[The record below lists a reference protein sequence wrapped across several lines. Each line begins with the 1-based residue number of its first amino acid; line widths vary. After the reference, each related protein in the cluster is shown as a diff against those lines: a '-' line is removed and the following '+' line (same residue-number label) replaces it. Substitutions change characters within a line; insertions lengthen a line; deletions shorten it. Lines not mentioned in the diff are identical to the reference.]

1 MSDNSGPGKSS
12 REKRLFSAFQRFLY
26 PPERRWDVKGYGLT
40 FAERFPGAAQRTSG
54 RLGSTAAERATLML
68 TALFVGVVTGSA
80 AALLKWCIAL
90 LSGWLTSGFSDTS
103 HNWMLLLLPVAG
115 FLAVSAYQQYLLH
128 REISHG
134 VERINY
140 DFVRHRTYLPVSLTY
155 QPMIAATITLGFGG
169 SAGSEGPIAYTGA
182 ALGSNIASKFGLS
195 PRAERVMTAIGAGAG
210 IAGIFKAPIGGV
222 LFTVEVLCIEM
233 NIFSVAALFLA
244 CVASAVS
251 AYLLSG
257 CTPDIAFHHEAAISM
272 GTFPLILLFGVFC
285 GIYSTYFSA
294 IMTFVRNYLE
304 KMRNVWTRA
313 LVAGVTAGVLAFMF
327 PMLYG
332 EGYGSVG
339 KLLDTDYSVISAG
352 GIFPMAAGH
361 TWWLLLLALAVML
374 AKPFATS
381 SSNSGGGVSGDFA
394 PTIMVGSVVGFAYAA
409 LCNTIPGIQLHV
421 PDFIF
426 MGMAGILAGA
436 IRAPL
441 MAMFLV
447 TEMATKGYDLFMPV
461 ALVAGIS
468 YITVCALHWVRLKA
482 GK

>member
-1 MSDNSGPGKSS
+1 
-12 REKRLFSAFQRFLY
+12 
-26 PPERRWDVKGYGLT
+26 
-40 FAERFPGAAQRTSG
+40 
-54 RLGSTAAERATLML
+54 ML
-68 TALFVGVVTGSA
+68 TALFVGVATGSA
-80 AALLKWCIAL
+80 AALLKWCIRL
-90 LSGWLTSGFSDTS
+90 LSGWFTSGFNQAS

-115 FLAVSAYQQYLLH
+115 FLLVSAYQHYLLH
-128 REISHG
+128 REICHG

-182 ALGSNIASKFGLS
+182 ALGSNIASRFGLS
-195 PRAERVMTAIGAGAG
+195 PRAVRVMTAIGAGAG

-244 CVASAVS
+244 CVTSAVS

-257 CTPDIAFHHEAAISM
+257 CTPDIAFHHEAAISLDN
-272 GTFPLILLFGVFC
+272 FPLVLLLGVFC
-285 GIYSTYFSA
+285 GIYSSYYSA
-294 IMTFVRNYLE
+294 IMSFVRNYLE
-304 KMRNVWTRA
+304 KMSSVWKRA
-313 LVAGVTAGVLAFMF
+313 LVAGITAGVLTFMF
-327 PMLYG
+327 PILYG
-332 EGYGSVG
+332 EGYGAVG
-339 KLLDTDYSVISAG
+339 KLLGSDYNVISAG
-352 GIFPMAAGH
+352 GILPMAPGNS
-361 TWWLLLLALAVML
+361 WWLLLLALAVML

-409 LCNTIPGIQLHV
+409 LCNTIPGIELHV

-426 MGMAGILAGA
+426 MGMAGVLAGA

-447 TEMATKGYDLFMPV
+447 TEMATKGYGQFMPV

-468 YITVCALHWVRLKA
+468 YVTVCALQWVRLSRKRKA
-482 GK
+482 ARQNG